1 MAANE
6 QQGQMGD
13 GECEVAIIGAG
24 PSGLAAAAVLRE
36 HGVGVTIIDEQPRAG
51 GQILR
56 QPPKNFSVARWLPA
70 RLYDGVKAALHAVNE
85 REDIDWRFQST
96 VLGIMRPSPY
106 RTHDADA
113 PGRAG
118 TESVIVRRSHTR
130 DGDDV
135 AGKEN
140 GAGRRQFGKHG
151 GGAGVA
157 GSGRI
162 ETDGGV
168 AGSEKRLGGGAHE
181 LWVQGP
187 TSSYLLRATAVLL
200 APGCYERPLTFS
212 GWTLPGVMGAGAIQG
227 FVKSQQFVPGK
238 RFLLAGSHPL
248 QLVVADQ
255 LLSAGARVAAVVF
268 TQRKQQ
274 AWSMLRHPIVALR
287 HHRQLLETSHI
298 LSRLR
303 RANVPVIFGH
313 TIARAEGARAVER
326 ATIAAIDANG
336 KVNNNTTQVFECDR
350 VGICHGFLASS
361 ELARQAGAEMH
372 WKDHAGGWLAR
383 HNEWLESSIKNLFVA
398 GEITSVD
405 GADAALEK
413 GRVAAVGVLRA
424 LGRLDD
430 GQAHSLAASAK
441 KRLSQLQEFTRILQE
456 LARPPATLA
465 LQTMSD
471 DTILCRCESI
481 KCGDLKHALAENKHV
496 LSADAAKLLTRVG
509 MGLCQGRMCGDNV
522 ARVIADARGVQ
533 PDEVG
538 PFQAQA
544 PVKPVPIATL
554 VRGRCG

>member
-6 QQGQMGD
+6 QQVSD
-13 GECEVAIIGAG
+13 ATCEVAIVGAG
-24 PSGLAAAAVLRE
+24 PSGLAAAALLRE
-36 HGVGVTIIDEQPRAG
+36 HGVGVTVIDEQPRAG

-56 QPPKNFSVARWLPA
+56 QPPKNFFVAKWLPA
-70 RLYDGVKAALHAVNE
+70 KLYDRVKVALREVNE
-85 REDIDWRFQST
+85 RQDIDWRFQST

-106 RTHDADA
+106 RTQRADA
-113 PGRAG
+113 PSGAG
-118 TESVIVRRSHTR
+118 TELALAGGRHIEKDSS
-130 DGDDV
+130 V
-135 AGKEN
+135 AGPESP
-140 GAGRRQFGKHG
+140 AGCSHNVKDN
-151 GGAGVA
+151 GVA
-157 GSGRI
+157 GPKQKASSG
-162 ETDGGV
+162 
-168 AGSEKRLGGGAHE
+168 GSHE

-187 TSSYLLRATAVLL
+187 SGAHLLRARAVLL
-200 APGCYERPLTFS
+200 APGCYERPLAFP

-227 FVKSQQFVPGK
+227 FVKSQQFVPGN

-255 LLSAGARVAAVVF
+255 LLSAGAQVAAVVF
-268 TQRKQQ
+268 TQRRQQ
-274 AWSMLRHPIVALR
+274 AWLMLRHPLVALR

-303 RANVPVIFGH
+303 RAGVPVIFGH
-313 TIARAEGARAVER
+313 TIVRADGTAAVER
-326 ATIAAIDANG
+326 ATIAAIDQNG
-336 KVNNNTTQVFECDR
+336 TVDPHKTQVFECDR
-350 VGICHGFLASS
+350 IGICHGFLASS

-383 HNEWLESSIKNLFVA
+383 HDEWFESSIKNLFVA

-413 GRVAAVGVLRA
+413 GRIAAVGILRS

-430 GQAHSLAASAK
+430 NRAHRLAESA
-441 KRLSQLQEFTRILQE
+441 RTRWSHLQSFAAVLQD
-456 LARPPATLA
+456 LARPPASLA

-481 KCGDLKHALAENKHV
+481 KRGELRQALAENKHV
-496 LSADAAKLLTRVG
+496 VSADAAKLLTRVG

-522 ARVIADARGVQ
+522 ARVIAEARGVQ
-533 PDEVG
+533 PNEVG

-544 PVKPVPIATL
+544 PVKPVPLATL
-554 VRGRCG
+554 VRGRCS